1 MQNSSY
7 YELLK
12 IERDASPHVIKS
24 AYKSLALKYHPDR
37 RCGGEQSDL
46 SMSMLN
52 QAYEIL
58 SDPEKRKNYDDILLT
73 SELNGFYKEKSKD
86 NDSVNCSAQIFWSKT
101 FIVKFIQWV
110 PCKNSNIKLFK
121 SKYFLIFATTGF
133 VSVVL
138 FFMNVSKLTSPVKHP
153 EISLR
158 SDINSNQEKQPINQ
172 SVNVR
177 CPGHTAHEYQNRQWP
192 LFPTYIKEPVIIR
205 DSPSIEVYNSHGK
218 ENIIGRLVSV
228 ADQKVS
234 VLREFY
240 IPAKMSFK
248 IKGLEA
254 GRYSI
259 EYFNVE
265 TGCGFKSAPFD
276 MSDVQ
281 DIERIKLHRQDLSDN
296 DATPQ

>member
-37 RCGGEQSDL
+37 RCGGEPSDL

-86 NDSVNCSAQIFWSKT
+86 NDSVNCSAQTFWIKT
-101 FIVKFIQWV
+101 SIVKFIRWV
-110 PCKNSNIKLFK
+110 PCKNSNIKLLK
-121 SKYFLIFATTGF
+121 SKYFLLFATSGF

-138 FFMNVSKLTSPVKHP
+138 FCMNVSKLTSPAKNS
-153 EISLR
+153 EISLSR
-158 SDINSNQEKQPINQ
+158 DIYSNKEKQLFNKSIIGSCQ
-172 SVNVR
+172 Y
-177 CPGHTAHEYQNRQWP
+177 HAAHKYQNRQLP
-192 LFPTYIKEPVIIR
+192 LFPTYIKEPVITR
-205 DSPSIEVYNSHGK
+205 DYPSIEVYNSHVK

-240 IPAKMSFK
+240 IPAGMSFK
-248 IKGLEA
+248 INGLEA

-259 EYFNVE
+259 KYFNVE

-276 MSDVQ
+276 MSDVE
-281 DIERIKLHRQDLSDN
+281 DIEKIKLHRQDLSDN